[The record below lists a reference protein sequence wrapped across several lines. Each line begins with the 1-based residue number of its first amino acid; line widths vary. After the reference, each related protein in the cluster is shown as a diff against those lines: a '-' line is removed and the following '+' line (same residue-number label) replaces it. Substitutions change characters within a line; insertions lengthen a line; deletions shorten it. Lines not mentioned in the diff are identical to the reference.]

1 MDFCQFHIINI
12 SFRYVLL
19 SDPSTSFPFFLIY
32 SFQSIRCAIGDLQ
45 ILNFQ
50 LLCCKE
56 IPPSADTIKRR
67 SASCNLNTASPLTN
81 LSLTIYH
88 SLLLSFSLR
97 LPLSPTD
104 ADILTNIHILRKP
117 HFSRLSTKRCNRY
130 FQTYILYFYAN
141 KLSS

>member
-19 SDPSTSFPFFLIY
+19 SDPSTSFPFFLIH

-50 LLCCKE
+50 LLCCEE

-67 SASCNLNTASPLTN
+67 SPSCNLNTASPFTD

-97 LPLSPTD
+97 LPLSPTN
-104 ADILTNIHILRKP
+104 ADIHVDTHKYTHLEKAAFFQAVNQKKQPIFPNIYLIFLR
-117 HFSRLSTKRCNRY
+117 
-130 FQTYILYFYAN
+130 
-141 KLSS
+141 